1 MGNVYGVGSSEEGA
15 WVSSEDPPPTVALAA
30 AAVVVVVVS
39 CIRVA
44 AAADVIVSSQKG
56 TEFDRGSVVACMYRQ
71 MRRKEQ
77 DRLARMD
84 ADYQRRKEM
93 AEFTM
98 RREERMKAAEEHTV
112 KSV

>member
-44 AAADVIVSSQKG
+44 AAAAVSANETERAGQACKDGCRLPEKKG
-56 TEFDRGSVVACMYRQ
+56 NG
-71 MRRKEQ
+71 
-77 DRLARMD
+77 
-84 ADYQRRKEM
+84 
-93 AEFTM
+93 
-98 RREERMKAAEEHTV
+98 
-112 KSV
+112 

>member
-44 AAADVIVSSQKG
+44 AAAGNCPCLGLYFALCGVLIISLPSKG
-56 TEFDRGSVVACMYRQ
+56 CKQGFCILTRFDSE
-71 MRRKEQ
+71 KP
-77 DRLARMD
+77 
-84 ADYQRRKEM
+84 
-93 AEFTM
+93 
-98 RREERMKAAEEHTV
+98 
-112 KSV
+112 